1 MRVHFIAVAVLIVL
15 LLPLSASAHV
25 NSPDV
30 YYDSNAGPYHLLVTV
45 RPPAV
50 VPGVAQIDIRSAGDV
65 DQVEILPMKMVG
77 APANLAPTPDV
88 AERSASDPQL
98 FHGKLWIMTRGSW
111 KVQVRVTGKQGAA
124 EMAVPLPAV
133 STHSAIMQTGLGA
146 LLSVL
151 GIVLLAGMVGIIGA
165 ANRDASLEPGEEPTP
180 SQTKRAYR
188 RMAVA
193 AMVLIVAVVGGGYWW
208 SVDAADNARLNYRL
222 PQAQVSLQ
230 PGNVLRLELDNPNT
244 IENMFNADMVARL
257 KRLGIKVPDA
267 FRLDDLIP
275 DHGHILHLFLVRTAD
290 MKSFWHLHPDQA
302 GTGEFTAKL
311 PSLPAGQYQIYADIV
326 HGTGFPETQV
336 AVINLPAIAGEPL
349 RGDDS
354 GAGDFS
360 TTNNVAQLPDG
371 SRMVWERGSQPFHA
385 EDAFWFRFRV
395 EDKDGKT
402 VSDLEPYMGMAGH
415 AVFISNDGKI
425 FAHVHPAGS
434 VAMAAVDLADNQGQ
448 PQKHEMA
455 GMNSA
460 PIGTEVS
467 FPYGFPQNG
476 DYRIFVQ
483 IKRGGHVETG
493 EFSAHV
499 GP

>member
-1 MRVHFIAVAVLIVL
+1 MRAYFIVILFLIF
-15 LLPLSASAHV
+15 LPIAGSAHV

-30 YYDSNAGPYHLLVTV
+30 YYDGNAGPYHLLVTV

-65 DQVEILPMKMVG
+65 DEIEVLPVKMVG
-77 APANLAPTPDV
+77 APANLAPAPDI
-88 AERSASDPQL
+88 AERSATDPQL

-111 KVQVRVTGKQGAA
+111 KVQVRAKGKQGAG
-124 EMAVPLPAV
+124 EMGVPLPAV
-133 STHSAIMQTGLGA
+133 STHSATMQTGLGA

-151 GIVLLAGMVGIIGA
+151 GIVLLAGIVGIIGA
-165 ANRDASLEPGEEPTP
+165 ANRDAGLEPGQEATP
-180 SQTKRAYR
+180 AQAKRAYF
-188 RMAVA
+188 RMAA
-193 AMVLIVAVVGGGYWW
+193 AALVLIAVVIGGGYWW
-208 SVDAADNARLNYRL
+208 SAEAANNAKLNYRL
-222 PQAQVSLQ
+222 PQAQASLQ

-244 IENMFNADMVARL
+244 VENMFNAGMVARF
-257 KRLGIKVPDA
+257 KSLGIKVPDA

-275 DHGHILHLFLVRTAD
+275 DHGHLLHLFLVRTAD
-290 MKSFWHLHPDQA
+290 MKSFWHLHPEQA

-311 PSLPAGQYQIYADIV
+311 PSLPAGRYQIYADIV
-326 HGTGFPETQV
+326 HDTGFPETQV
-336 AVINLPAIAGEPL
+336 GVIDLPAIAGDPL

-354 GAGDFS
+354 GAADFS
-360 TTNNVAQLPDG
+360 TTDNVAQLPDG
-371 SRMVWERGSQPFHA
+371 SRMVWERGSQPLHA

-395 EDKDGKT
+395 EDKDGKPAP
-402 VSDLEPYMGMAGH
+402 DLEPYMGMAGH

-460 PIGTEVS
+460 PMSGEVS